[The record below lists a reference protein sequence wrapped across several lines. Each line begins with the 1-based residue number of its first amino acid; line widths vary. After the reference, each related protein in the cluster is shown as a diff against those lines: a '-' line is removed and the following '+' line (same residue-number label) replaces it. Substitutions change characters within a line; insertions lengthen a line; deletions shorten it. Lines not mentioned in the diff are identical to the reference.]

1 MADIRERLDLL
12 KQTIQ
17 EDDFLQ
23 GKGLSN
29 EVNIRMFCYNPKD
42 EMVVDHFVERLD
54 HGQLTCQIEM
64 VDLYETFL
72 SICEDMEILE
82 DIPEMEKEDGIEF
95 LEEQLENTID
105 VKVFSEKI
113 INNFS
118 DEKDLLLLIGV
129 GKVFPFMRV
138 HGLLNALQENLNDKP
153 IVVLYPGSFD
163 GHYVKLFN
171 QLKSNEYYRAFNMI
185 QGEKNEDQRYVQRRY

>member
-1 MADIRERLDLL
+1 MSDIKERLDQL
-12 KQTIQ
+12 KKTIQ
-17 EDDFLQ
+17 EEDFLK

-29 EVNIRMFCYNPKD
+29 EVNIRLFCYNVKD
-42 EMVVDHFVERLD
+42 EMAVRYFADHLENENLS
-54 HGQLTCQIEM
+54 CQIQI

-72 SICEDMEILE
+72 SICEDKKILNRIPQMEQ
-82 DIPEMEKEDGIEF
+82 KRGKAF
-95 LEEQLENTID
+95 LEKQFEKSCKPT
-105 VKVFSEKI
+105 VFSDKI
-113 INNFS
+113 CKNFS
-118 DEKDLLLLIGV
+118 RDKDLLMITGV

-138 HGLLNALQENLNDKP
+138 HALLSALQEDFNEKP

-185 QGEKNEDQRYVQRRY
+185 

>member
-1 MADIRERLDLL
+1 MTDIKERLDLL

-42 EMVVDHFVERLD
+42 EMVVRDFTERLKSQ
-54 HGQLTCQIEM
+54 QLKCNVQI
-64 VDLYETFL
+64 VDLFEVFL
-72 SICEDMEILE
+72 SICEDMDIL
-82 DIPEMEKEDGIEF
+82 DGIPDMEQEDGIEF
-95 LEEQLENTID
+95 LEEQLTNNID
-105 VKVFSEKI
+105 AKEFSEKI
-113 INNFS
+113 SS
-118 DEKDLLLLIGV
+118 DFPSDKDLLMITGV
-129 GKVFPFMRV
+129 GKVFPFMRA
-138 HGLLNALQENLNDKP
+138 HAILSALQNDLNDKP

-171 QLKSNEYYRAFNMI
+171 QLKQNEYYRAFNTI
-185 QGEKNEDQRYVQRRY
+185 